1 MNDMQSLSYARWGC
15 QHQVTKKGLTP
26 YIHKVLALIVFGAG
40 GRNRTDMSL
49 RSRDFESR
57 ASTSFTTPAVCFGK
71 ERRLALWSRTFH
83 LRGKKDR
90 QYIGRVM
97 ACQGK

>member
-49 RSRDFESR
+49 RSRDFEYVVPMR
-57 ASTSFTTPAVCFGK
+57 HLFGSWLFF
-71 ERRLALWSRTFH
+71 R
-83 LRGKKDR
+83 
-90 QYIGRVM
+90 
-97 ACQGK
+97 